1 MMKCGGNKCA
11 ENKCAENKC
20 LVNMSQGM
28 KRSGNKWTINEM
40 LSLQR
45 EYELLE
51 LTVQQIAR
59 KHERSV
65 NAILSKLEKEGFIET
80 WDNARGIKRQQDSLS
95 YDINADTNVSISET
109 KQEVTKLI
117 DSIAMRV
124 KSKRLHKEAM
134 LPSRPLRS
142 RMSLLSSL

>member
-1 MMKCGGNKCA
+1 MKCV
-11 ENKCAENKC
+11 ENKSLE
-20 LVNMSQGM
+20 M

-51 LTVQQIAR
+51 LTVQQIAQ

-65 NAILSKLEKEGFIET
+65 TAILSKLEKEGFIET
-80 WDNARGIKRQQDSLS
+80 WDTARGINMRQDGMS
-95 YDINADTNVSISET
+95 YDTNTSINDT
-109 KQEVTKLI
+109 KQEVTQLI
-117 DSIAMRV
+117 DSIARRV
-124 KSKRLHKEAM
+124 KSKRLQSQSM
-134 LPSRPLRS
+134 SPRQLRN